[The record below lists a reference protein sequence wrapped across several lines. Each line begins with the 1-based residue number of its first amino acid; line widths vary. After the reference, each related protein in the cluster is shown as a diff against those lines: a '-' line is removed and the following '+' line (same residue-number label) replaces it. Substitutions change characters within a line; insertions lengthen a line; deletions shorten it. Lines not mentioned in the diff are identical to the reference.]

1 MNALRIAIASL
12 VLPVALAAQQSA
24 TPQANPMTT
33 AFKAARQKDKHTF
46 WCPNGHP
53 RHFTSE
59 SVEKRLRANVETL
72 QTRVAYRD
80 AEISQLRN
88 SRAGVER
95 RLRATRGVVTR
106 MRRRAKGG

>member
-1 MNALRIAIASL
+1 MSDSFTFGLGYEQVTCCKKDCLQPFA
-12 VLPVALAAQQSA
+12 
-24 TPQANPMTT
+24 MTT
-33 AFKAARQKDKHTF
+33 AFKAARQKDKRPC
-46 WCPNGHP
+46 WSPNGHP

-59 SVEKRLRANVETL
+59 SVEEHLRANVETL

-95 RLRATRGVVTR
+95 RLRTTSGVVTR

>member
-1 MNALRIAIASL
+1 MSDAFTLGLGYEVVTCCKRDCL
-12 VLPVALAAQQSA
+12 QSFA
-24 TPQANPMTT
+24 MTT
-33 AFKAARQKDKHTF
+33 AFKKARHADKRTF

-53 RHFTSE
+53 QHFTSE
-59 SVEKRLRANVETL
+59 TIEERLQKNVAAL
-72 QTRVAYRD
+72 QTRIGYRD

-106 MRRRAKGG
+106 MRRKGETV

>member
-1 MNALRIAIASL
+1 MSDTFTLGLGYEVVTCCNKNCL
-12 VLPVALAAQQSA
+12 QSFA
-24 TPQANPMTT
+24 MTI
-33 AFKAARQKDKHTF
+33 AFKNARLKDKRTF

-53 RHFTSE
+53 QHFTSE
-59 SVEKRLRANVETL
+59 TTEERLRKNVETL
-72 QTRVAYRD
+72 QTRIGFRD

-106 MRRRAKGG
+106 MKRRIV